1 MEKNV
6 RISYLF
12 DFYGDILSEKQSRA
26 VELYYNDDLSLGE
39 IAEQFGISRQGVR
52 DLLKRSET
60 LLAQMEEKLGLASK
74 FERMLEDIDII
85 REQAL
90 KMQTE
95 NELHNMS
102 YEETVKCAKI
112 IIDTAEKLRKRLV
125 E

>member
-60 LLAQMEEKLGLASK
+60 LLVEMEEKLRLAEK
-74 FERMLEDIDII
+74 FECMLEDVEKII
-85 REQAL
+85 VQAL
-90 KMQTE
+90 KIRTTDDKE
-95 NELHNMS
+95 AAE
-102 YEETVKCAKI
+102 CAQM
-112 IIDTAEKLRKRLV
+112 IIDTAEKLKIRIV

>member
-1 MEKNV
+1 VEKNV

-12 DFYGDILSEKQSRA
+12 DFYGDILSEKQNRA

-60 LLAQMEEKLGLASK
+60 LLADMEEKLGLAEK
-74 FERMLEDIDII
+74 FEGMLEDVEYIK
-85 REQAL
+85 EQAL
-90 KMQTE
+90 KIQ
-95 NELHNMS
+95 NSND
-102 YEETVKCAKI
+102 EESAKCAKI
-112 IIDTAEKLRKRLV
+112 IFDTAEMIKKRLV